1 MKRRTPII
9 CGALICLTIG
19 LGAAQ
24 AQENG
29 KIEVANPNIQGDG
42 TRSKAAQRA
51 MTRGALPISDEEIAM
66 KAAADRDAAEQ
77 VKSSINRPAPE
88 PDAAPS
94 TKAPILVPGLSF
106 AGQSATN
113 SSPSD
118 STGTIGPFSYIQAV
132 NTSVRIYNRTTHA
145 VIATGTLNQLAN
157 NASTV
162 NSFDPQIMWDP
173 TTNRFYYVMDSVFSA
188 NNNKLAFGFSKSA
201 NPTNLTTSWCH
212 YLYTPANPARFPD
225 YPKLGDS
232 QSFIIIGVNSFQPN
246 FVGSDLIAISK
257 PPAGNTCP
265 AIGTFK
271 KGTRLDLRDSS
282 NQRVF
287 TPVPAN
293 QVDNST
299 TGYVV
304 TRNGALPSNKLWFFN
319 VTRNG
324 SGLPV
329 FGAAR
334 GVTVPSYTVPPSA
347 QQPTFTQLI
356 DTLDAR
362 NTQAV
367 QAINPDNGQF
377 TFYTQHTIRHPTLA
391 LSVVRWYA
399 INPVPATPVV
409 VRRANIIAGNTFL
422 FNASISPDRRKDGA
436 TVQFGDSFVIQY
448 NLSSRVNSV
457 PPRITAASSFNGGG
471 LTAKNVRLG
480 VDAYRDFTCPSPGNI
495 CRWGDYSSAMPD
507 PRPTTT
513 GRGEVWITN
522 QYSGLANPSASGAN
536 FRTWISAIQP

>member
-1 MKRRTPII
+1 MLTVMKSPTEFR
-9 CGALICLTIG
+9 
-19 LGAAQ
+19 
-24 AQENG
+24 
-29 KIEVANPNIQGDG
+29 
-42 TRSKAAQRA
+42 
-51 MTRGALPISDEEIAM
+51 
-66 KAAADRDAAEQ
+66 
-77 VKSSINRPAPE
+77 
-88 PDAAPS
+88 
-94 TKAPILVPGLSF
+94 LS
-106 AGQSATN
+106 
-113 SSPSD
+113 
-118 STGTIGPFSYIQAV
+118 
-132 NTSVRIYNRTTHA
+132 
-145 VIATGTLNQLAN
+145 
-157 NASTV
+157 
-162 NSFDPQIMWDP
+162 
-173 TTNRFYYVMDSVFSA
+173 
-188 NNNKLAFGFSKSA
+188 FGFSKTD
-201 NPTNLTTSWCH
+201 NPTSFTTTDWCK
-212 YLYTPANPARFPD
+212 YFYRPADPNRFPD
-225 YPKLGDS
+225 FPRLGDS
-232 QSFIIIGVNSFQPN
+232 NKFIIIGVNSGQAPALTY
-246 FVGSDLIAISK
+246 VGSDLIAISK
-257 PPAGNTCP
+257 PPAGATCP
-265 AIGTFK
+265 AFNRFKVGTK
-271 KGTRLDLRDSS
+271 LDLRDSS

-334 GVTVPSYTVPPSA
+334 GVTVPSYTVPPNA

-448 NLSSRVNSV
+448 NLSSRVNNV